1 MVFFDGDMKGF
12 PMVARVSLYIISLF
26 FVAVSFAQ
34 TGAEVTIPSAADAV
48 PLTFEYI
55 AGGDFKMREIYGE
68 LSGCTTSWVAAANEP
83 DHILTLVE
91 TMPFFRV
98 TVSSNADTIM
108 IAYPVDGEGN
118 PNGDIRCNDDTIN
131 TNPEL
136 SATPWEAGRYY
147 IFIGTYRENFANYTI
162 TFSPE
167 SR

>member
-1 MVFFDGDMKGF
+1 
-12 PMVARVSLYIISLF
+12 MVARVSLFIISLF
-26 FVAVSFAQ
+26 FVTVSFAQ
-34 TGAEVTIPSAADAV
+34 TGAEVTIASVAEAS

-55 AGGDFKMREIYGE
+55 AGGDFQVREIYGE
-68 LSGCTTSWVAAANEP
+68 VNGCAGWIAAANEP

-91 TMPFFRV
+91 AMPFFRA

-108 IAYPVDGEGN
+108 IAYPVDSEGN
-118 PNGDIRCNDDTIN
+118 PNGDIRCDDDTIN

-147 IFIGTYRENFANYTI
+147 IFVGTYGEDFANYTI

-167 SR
+167 PR